1 MKNIQN
7 ARCSLEKLLNEEC
20 DQTTY
25 YQNIGRLEIDNFD
38 EHAIDLTK
46 KTMYSFENG
55 ETICF
60 YHEKIYHTRYEALQT
75 YCFALYQLHKKISE
89 RVYIPD
95 LVITETLIMKP
106 VKNVIFIKV
115 N

>member
-60 YHEKIYHTRYEALQT
+60 IMRKFIILAMKHCRHIVLP
-75 YCFALYQLHKKISE
+75 
-89 RVYIPD
+89 YINYIRK
-95 LVITETLIMKP
+95 LVKEF
-106 VKNVIFIKV
+106 IFQI
-115 N
+115 

>member
-25 YQNIGRLEIDNFD
+25 YQNVGRLEIDNFD

-46 KTMYSFENG
+46 KNN
-55 ETICF
+55 
-60 YHEKIYHTRYEALQT
+60 
-75 YCFALYQLHKKISE
+75 
-89 RVYIPD
+89 V
-95 LVITETLIMKP
+95 LI
-106 VKNVIFIKV
+106 
-115 N
+115 

>member
-7 ARCSLEKLLNEEC
+7 ARCSLERLLNEEC

-38 EHAIDLTK
+38 EHAIGLTK
-46 KTMYSFENG
+46 KTMYSFEHG

-60 YHEKIYHTRYEALQT
+60 YHEKIYYTRYEALQT
-75 YCFALYQLHKKISE
+75 YYFALYQLHEKISE
-89 RVYIPD
+89 KSLYSRFSYYRNVD
-95 LVITETLIMKP
+95 NETR
-106 VKNVIFIKV
+106 
-115 N
+115 